1 MSGRGLSTANA
12 TAAEASV
19 VRPYL
24 LVDLDYASEPV
35 RVTSLPFDITFDGD
49 TYLGIG
55 RLGSITEIG
64 EGTEVKSYGAQL
76 RMSGIP
82 LDYVQDVL
90 AADGQGRAARI
101 WLGFLDAGHVPVA
114 DPFKLFQGRIDV
126 TDIDIGETIAVTV
139 AVESRL
145 VDWERARTRRFTDQ
159 DQKMSWPAD
168 RGLEFV
174 QAVTDMELIWGRG

>member
-1 MSGRGLSTANA
+1 MSRGLVTANA
-12 TAAEASV
+12 DAADAAV

-24 LVDLDYASEPV
+24 LVKLDYAAEAV
-35 RVTSLPFDITFDGD
+35 RVSSLPFDTVYAGE
-49 TYLGIG
+49 TYLGVG
-55 RLGSITEIG
+55 RLGSISEVN
-64 EGTEVKSYGAQL
+64 EGTEIKSYGCSL

-82 LDYVQDVL
+82 LDYVQDVVT
-90 AADGQGRAARI
+90 ADGQGRTAQI

-139 AVESRL
+139 TLESRL

-159 DQKMSWPAD
+159 DQKLSWPAD
-168 RGLEFV
+168 RGLEYV